1 MSFLSGILAVGGAL
15 MAKRSA
21 DKQTASA
28 ERSEAAQ
35 LEFAKEQYAD
45 WQSVYGPLQDNLAE
59 YYSGLDSEF
68 YEAVGLESQQLEQQN
83 MIRNI
88 EERMAQ
94 SGIDSRSGI
103 AQSLTAQAELA
114 GAEQRAAIRRD
125 APRAAA
131 EDKTRFLQIGLGQN
145 PASSLQNVLSQQ
157 AMSQRNLAT
166 QQQMAA
172 GQAIQNAV
180 TTIGN
185 AGTDLMKGL
194 AKGGLQ

>member
-15 MAKRSA
+15 MSKRA
-21 DKQTASA
+21 AEKQTASA

-35 LEFAKEQYAD
+35 LDFAKEQYAD

-125 APRAAA
+125 APRAVA

-172 GQAIQNAV
+172 GQAIQSAV

-185 AGTDLMKGL
+185 TGTDLMKGL
-194 AKGGLQ
+194 AGGGM

>member
-15 MAKRSA
+15 LSKRSA

-35 LEFAKEQYAD
+35 LDFAKEQYAD

-68 YEAVGLESQQLEQQN
+68 YAAVGLESQQLEQQN

-125 APRAAA
+125 APRAVA

-194 AKGGLQ
+194 AGGGM